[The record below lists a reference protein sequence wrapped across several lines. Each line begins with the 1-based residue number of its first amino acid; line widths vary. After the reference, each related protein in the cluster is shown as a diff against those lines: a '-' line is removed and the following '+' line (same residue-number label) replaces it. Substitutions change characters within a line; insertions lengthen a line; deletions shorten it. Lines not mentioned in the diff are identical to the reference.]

1 MDYVR
6 WVFNLDFCTP
16 RYLIIRELGL
26 DKLRIGWKI
35 KARMYGEK
43 IRKMK
48 KNRWVKRCWKEKE
61 RKSWEDLYGRE
72 RERYYNRNG
81 WGICAKEQ

>member
-1 MDYVR
+1 
-6 WVFNLDFCTP
+6 
-16 RYLIIRELGL
+16 
-26 DKLRIGWKI
+26 
-35 KARMYGEK
+35 MYEEK

-81 WGICAKEQ
+81 WGICAKEINDEENNKVYIGLLEREKRIRNRIQK